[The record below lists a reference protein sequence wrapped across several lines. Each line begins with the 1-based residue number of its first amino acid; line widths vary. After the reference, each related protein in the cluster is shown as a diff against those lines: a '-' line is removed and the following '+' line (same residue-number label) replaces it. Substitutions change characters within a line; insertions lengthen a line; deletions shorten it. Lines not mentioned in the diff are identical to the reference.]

1 MVAVYNGSV
10 YVYEGL
16 DMNGLRQ
23 INIRHVIA
31 VILFSSLLF
40 GVMSL
45 VRLEQTVNILYPRAV
60 LKLDNFHTR
69 EYATNMPTT
78 AVTAVAHNANEWRIV
93 VPDTPDISQF
103 RVIEFSIDQLPAEY
117 QRRLLAVFIDNAR
130 VLDTKDT
137 GRFQDFGFIIPTTI
151 SLRPGAIIRITT
163 IPDDKL
169 TPPPLTVT
177 SATLSNATIYRWSK
191 GDATVHFYG
200 SGGGWWHLKSTMLV
214 QHPDNK
220 DFTAQVSANNTVVS
234 TIPNTQTGFRIYH
247 SLIPPTGN
255 SAGDV
260 AIGLQS
266 ATWGGNAQDVRVL
279 GVAVSQ
285 MQLRPVASP
294 WYTVVP
300 SLRLASV
307 VVLGLLVAIAAHL
320 MSLSVLGVGISVTSG
335 LIITMMLERAY
346 LAMWYPQLIILVAV
360 SILVIPLC
368 YKVLEWSE
376 PAHPFSPLVRNTLV
390 ALVVVSIWVKGGGI
404 LYPIMRPIDIE
415 WHMNKVREMLSTGD
429 FAKFYLPGAFSESV
443 MPITEWGENR
453 PMIPYSPFYHFSA
466 LLFVAFPW
474 PLEKTAT
481 ILNAIGDAS
490 RILIIA
496 LIARIGGLSNRVS
509 LLAAVMY
516 AVAPVTYLLHAW
528 GNTPT
533 TSGLW
538 WTLVTMTALLALS
551 HKLPQR
557 NIMVL
562 LFALHVISMLIYT
575 VTAVFHVVFVTL
587 LVVIIWLIPAHP
599 LRAQLKYMLVVCYGG
614 LAFATLIYYGQ
625 YIMPIIERTIPYL
638 LTPNS
643 VHTGVDA
650 ESQTSFAVY
659 FSNFLTTLRYDFVAN
674 PYLYYGIFMP
684 VLMVVPGFILMM
696 KRPVLW
702 AFAAAWFS
710 VSVLFM
716 FAGYRFPM
724 VDKQIF
730 YMLPIMMICWGMM
743 ASGWW
748 RRGWSGQILVLIATL
763 YTITSALSLWV
774 IRIDRA
780 PMVIP

>member
-1 MVAVYNGSV
+1 MYNGNGVV
-10 YVYEGL
+10 YKGWV
-16 DMNGLRQ
+16 MNGLRQ
-23 INIRHVIA
+23 INVRHVAA
-31 VILFSSLLF
+31 VILISSLMF

-45 VRLEQTVNILYPRAV
+45 FRLEQTINILYPRAV
-60 LKLDNFHTR
+60 LKLNNFYTR
-69 EYATNMPTT
+69 EFATVAPTT
-78 AVTAVAHNANEWRIV
+78 AVAVTAHNANEWRIV
-93 VPDTPDISQF
+93 VPDTPDVQQF
-103 RVIEFSIDQLPAEY
+103 RVIQFTIDALPSAY
-117 QRRLLAVFIDNAR
+117 SRRLLAVFIDNAR
-130 VLDTKDT
+130 VLDTKDN
-137 GRFQDFGFIIPTTI
+137 GRFQDFGFIVPTTI
-151 SLRPGAIIRITT
+151 TLRPGSVIRITT

-177 SATLSNATIYRWSK
+177 SATLSNATVYRWTKDES
-191 GDATVHFYG
+191 TVHFYG

-220 DFTAQVSANNTVVS
+220 PFRAQVIANNQVVS
-234 TIPNTQTGFRIYH
+234 TIPNTQTGFRVYH
-247 SLIPPTGN
+247 TLISPAGN
-255 SAGDV
+255 NAGDI
-260 AIGLQS
+260 AIRLTS
-266 ATWGGNAQDVRVL
+266 DTWGGNNQDVRIL
-279 GVAVSQ
+279 GIAVSQ
-285 MQLRPVASP
+285 MQIRPVASP

-300 SLRLASV
+300 SIRLASV
-307 VVLGLLVAIAAHL
+307 IIIGLLAAIAAHL
-320 MSLSVLGVGISVTSG
+320 MSLSVLGVGMSVSSG
-335 LIITMMLERAY
+335 LILTMLIERAY

-360 SILVIPLC
+360 SILVIPIC
-368 YKVLEWSE
+368 YKALEWGSHD
-376 PAHPFSPLVRNTLV
+376 HPFSPMVRNILI
-390 ALVVVSIWVKGGGI
+390 ALVVVSIWLKGGGI

-415 WHMNKVREMLSTGD
+415 WHMNKVREMMSTGD

-466 LLFVAFPW
+466 LIFAIFPW

-481 ILNAIGDAS
+481 ILNAIGDSS

-496 LIARIGGLSNRVS
+496 LIARMSGLSNRVS
-509 LLAAVMY
+509 LLAALMY
-516 AVAPVTYLLHAW
+516 AVAPVTFLLHAW

-533 TSGLW
+533 TTGLW
-538 WTLVTMTALLALS
+538 WTLVTMTALLGLS
-551 HKLPQR
+551 SKLPQR
-557 NIMVL
+557 NVMIL
-562 LFALHVISMLIYT
+562 LFALHVVSMLIYT
-575 VTAVFHVVFVTL
+575 VTAVFHVAFITL
-587 LVVIIWLIPAHP
+587 LIGIIWLIPTHP
-599 LRAQLKYMLVVCYGG
+599 LRPKLTYIAAVCYGG

-650 ESQTSFAVY
+650 ESQTSFATY
-659 FSNFLTTLRYDFVAN
+659 FSNFITTLRYDFIAN

-684 VLMVVPGFILMM
+684 LLMVIPGFVLML
-696 KRPVLW
+696 KHSTLW

-716 FAGYRFPM
+716 LAGYRFPM

-730 YMLPIMMICWGMM
+730 YMLPIMMICWGIM

-748 RRGWSGQILVLIATL
+748 KRGWSGQLLVTIACMYTL
-763 YTITSALSLWV
+763 TSALYLWV

-780 PMVIP
+780 PLVIP